1 MHQVHH
7 PLEKPVLFESYPCL
21 VPVITSFPNNDIA
34 AKVAFHSLF
43 LVSERRAKTFFG
55 Y

>member
-1 MHQVHH
+1 
-7 PLEKPVLFESYPCL
+7 